1 MNCCDNEKNVLLEKC
16 INDLLVINRKINTKA
31 KLMTQLVKVHCKTN
45 QVPQPI
51 ELLTKQLLR
60 YYVTNKFSVDTNN

>member
-1 MNCCDNEKNVLLEKC
+1 MNCCDNNSLLLEKC

-31 KLMTQLVKVHCKTN
+31 KFMTQLIKFHCRTN
-45 QVPQPI
+45 QLPQPI

-60 YYVTNKFSVDTNN
+60 HFVANKFS